1 MADNQYIY
9 AVARIRSKEMSL
21 LSSGL
26 MEQLLSAKTY
36 EDCLRLL
43 SDKGWDCEG
52 KLPEEFLTAEREKT
66 WALMRELV
74 EDLSVFHVFLY
85 ENDFH
90 NLKAAI
96 KQVCTHGEAP
106 NIYKSNG
113 TMDPEKIYDAVK
125 ANEFNRLPEHM
136 RQCGQEAYEI
146 QLKSN
151 DSQLCDVILDKAS
164 LEMTYE
170 AGMKS
175 KNQLFMG
182 YARLKVVAADINI
195 AIRSCKT
202 GKSAQFLKRAL
213 VSCDTLNIDSLS
225 KATLEGME
233 AIYDYLESTVYADA
247 IEAIKTSPSAFEKW
261 CDDKMM
267 EYIRPQ
273 RYNPFTIEPL
283 AAYVLARE
291 NEIKCVR
298 ILLSGKQ
305 NDLPEDA
312 IRERLRKMYV

>member
-1 MADNQYIY
+1 MAENQYIY

-21 LSSGL
+21 LSLSF
-26 MEQLLSAKTY
+26 MEQLISAKTY

-43 SDKGWDCEG
+43 SDKGWDTEG
-52 KLPEEFLTAEREKT
+52 KLPEEFLTEEREKT

-74 EDLSVFHVFLY
+74 DDPTVFHVFLY

-96 KQVCTHGEAP
+96 KQVCTHGEVP

-113 TMDPEKIYDAVK
+113 TIDPNFIYEAVK
-125 ANEFNRLPEHM
+125 NNEFMKLPAYM
-136 RQCGQEAYEI
+136 REAGKEAYEV
-146 QLKSN
+146 QLKSY
-151 DSQLCDVILDKAS
+151 DSQLCDVILDRAS

-175 KNQLFMG
+175 KSQIFMD
-182 YARLKVVAADINI
+182 YARLKIVAANIKI
-195 AIRSCKT
+195 AIRSVKT
-202 GKSAQFLKRAL
+202 GKSMEFLKKAL
-213 VSCDTLNIDSLS
+213 VPSDALNVTALAEACLQGMD
-225 KATLEGME
+225 AVYDFLETTPYSDAVS
-233 AIYDYLESTVYADA
+233 AIQ
-247 IEAIKTSPSAFEKW
+247 TSASAFEKW
-261 CDDKMM
+261 CDDKLMD
-267 EYIRPQ
+267 YIKPQ

-298 ILLSGKQ
+298 IVLSGKL
-305 NDLPEDA
+305 NDLPEEA
-312 IRERLRKMYV
+312 IRERLREMYV

>member
-1 MADNQYIY
+1 MAENQYIY

-21 LSSGL
+21 LGSGF
-26 MEQLLSAKTY
+26 MEQLLSTKRY

-52 KLPEEFLTAEREKT
+52 KQPEEFLTEEREKT
-66 WALMRELV
+66 WTLMRELV
-74 EDLSVFHVFLY
+74 EDLSVFHVFQY

-96 KQVCTHGEAP
+96 KQVCTHGETP
-106 NIYKSNG
+106 NIFKTNG
-113 TMDPEKIYDAVK
+113 TIDPNSIYEAVK
-125 ANEFNRLPEHM
+125 ANEFDKLPAYM
-136 RQCGQEAYEI
+136 RECGKEAYEI
-146 QLKSN
+146 LLKSN
-151 DSQLCDVILDKAS
+151 DSQMCDVILDKAS

-170 AGMKS
+170 TGNKS
-175 KNQLFMG
+175 KSELFKG
-182 YARLKVVAADINI
+182 YTRLKVVAADINI

-202 GKSAQFLKRAL
+202 GKSADFLKKAL
-213 VSCDTLNIDSLS
+213 VSCDTLDI
-225 KATLEGME
+225 E
-233 AIYDYLESTVYADA
+233 ALRAAALQGLDTIYDYLGSTVYADA
-247 IEAIKTSPSAFEKW
+247 IDAIKQSPSAFEKW
-261 CDDKMM
+261 CDDRMM

-283 AAYVLARE
+283 AAYILARE

-298 ILLSGKQ
+298 ILLSGKL
-305 NDLPEDA
+305 NDLPEEA

>member
-1 MADNQYIY
+1 MAENQYIY
-9 AVARIRSKEMSL
+9 AVARIRSKKMAL

-52 KLPEEFLTAEREKT
+52 KLPEEFLTTEREKT
-66 WALMRELV
+66 WTLMKELV

-113 TMDPEKIYDAVK
+113 TIDPATIYEAVK
-125 ANEFNRLPEHM
+125 TSDFNKLPPYL
-136 RQCGQEAYEI
+136 RKCGQEAFEI
-146 QLKSN
+146 QLKSG
-151 DSQLCDVILDKAS
+151 DSQMCDVIIDKAS

-170 AGMKS
+170 AGKQS
-175 KNQLFMG
+175 KNELFMG
-182 YARLKVVAADINI
+182 YARLKVVQADINI

-202 GKSAQFLKRAL
+202 GKSAEFLKKAL
-213 VSCDTLNIDSLS
+213 VPCDTLDITSLS
-225 KATLEGME
+225 NASLQGME
-233 AIYDYLESTVYADA
+233 AIYEYLESTVYDDA
-247 IEAIKTSPSAFEKW
+247 IDAIRTSPSAFEKW
-261 CDDKMM
+261 CDDKIMD
-267 EYIRPQ
+267 YIRPQ
-273 RYNPFTIEPL
+273 RYNPFTIKPL
-283 AAYVLARE
+283 AAYILARE

-305 NDLPEDA
+305 NDLPEEA